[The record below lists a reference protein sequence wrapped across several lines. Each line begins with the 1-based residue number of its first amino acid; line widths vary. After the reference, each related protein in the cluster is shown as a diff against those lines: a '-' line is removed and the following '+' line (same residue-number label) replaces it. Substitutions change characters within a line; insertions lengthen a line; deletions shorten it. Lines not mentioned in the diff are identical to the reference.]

1 MCIYYEPEHVQ
12 FSIELL
18 EQVQVQVQFASHW
31 SCKVNEEEPLTVN
44 QVFIDELTWKVLLG
58 SQVIADES
66 DIIKKLPKQLCENFM
81 KPARNMMP
89 TTLPGRWKESNEK
102 LAEITDE
109 ILETCKNDSWNNSA
123 FSPEEAEVLNKGT
136 YLTNLIFPAIRASLK
151 NLHMENSPILAR
163 KYERQSIASADRRKY
178 LERCPD
184 IIFVMMDKGKKY
196 ELMYTECSCLFCT
209 EQKIK
214 DDAGVL
220 VSILYGTKDKRRCSK
235 NMAMQS
241 EIDGSIVTDSLKQY
255 IAKLEVENDKIKAEN
270 VELKARIVKSEDKQ
284 LQNELIKNLLSI
296 PRKT

>member
-1 MCIYYEPEHVQ
+1 
-12 FSIELL
+12 
-18 EQVQVQVQFASHW
+18 FASHW

-109 ILETCKNDSWNNSA
+109 ILETS

-163 KYERQSIASADRRKY
+163 MSVRASLVQIEGNIWKDAPISY
-178 LERCPD
+178 L
-184 IIFVMMDKGKKY
+184 
-196 ELMYTECSCLFCT
+196 
-209 EQKIK
+209 
-214 DDAGVL
+214 
-220 VSILYGTKDKRRCSK
+220 
-235 NMAMQS
+235 
-241 EIDGSIVTDSLKQY
+241 
-255 IAKLEVENDKIKAEN
+255 
-270 VELKARIVKSEDKQ
+270 
-284 LQNELIKNLLSI
+284 
-296 PRKT
+296 